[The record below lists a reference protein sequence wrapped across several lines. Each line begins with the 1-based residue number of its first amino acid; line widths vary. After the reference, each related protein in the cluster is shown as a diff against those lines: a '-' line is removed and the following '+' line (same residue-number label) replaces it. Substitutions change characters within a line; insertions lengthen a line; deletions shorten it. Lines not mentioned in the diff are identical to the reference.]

1 MKTLRMIPIIILIF
15 LAAFLA
21 VRAESLVWM
30 PPVADPAPETN
41 GDVVIT
47 KFDEWNPYT
56 YAFAVEAGQA
66 TEEEIIEELDA
77 ANCYVYGSDGSGAR
91 HEFEIKWMASG
102 TDMTKAGVFK
112 ITGEPVIADGFS
124 VAAGT
129 ETPHP
134 FIPVSI
140 QEKGKP
146 QLNVF
151 HTARA
156 GSYTFPW
163 VEPPCDPE
171 EMTVWISEDGGEW
184 TELEHDDC
192 ISVFKTNLVL
202 YGFLLKDGSS
212 YRLQA
217 DYTGGRTNMFSFT
230 FDKNIVEYNFSGGDR
245 DGGDL
250 DAAVPPEVE
259 QPVGGGDPG
268 GDAPV
273 VETPIG
279 ETPVVDTPVIGTESS
294 AAASAVYTGKRID
307 FMRNGEGGINVSRST
322 FDLEIPKE
330 TLDALAVGKN
340 DTLSVSVTRGEN
352 GEITVALAKNGQ
364 PVDDAGPLIL
374 SVPYDRGRG
383 AQPMLSD
390 ASGVTVA
397 ANAEASGDGTAAFT
411 VNGPGKYTLA
421 SGGKGGG
428 ETASQDGRDTGDW
441 AGAGTLTVTLL
452 SVAGYILRKKFE
464 FI

>member
-15 LAAFLA
+15 IAAFLA
-21 VRAESLVWM
+21 VRADSLVWT

-91 HEFEIKWMASG
+91 HEFEIKWTASG

-151 HTARA
+151 HTVRA

-171 EMTVWISEDGGEW
+171 
-184 TELEHDDC
+184 
-192 ISVFKTNLVL
+192 
-202 YGFLLKDGSS
+202 
-212 YRLQA
+212 
-217 DYTGGRTNMFSFT
+217 
-230 FDKNIVEYNFSGGDR
+230 
-245 DGGDL
+245 
-250 DAAVPPEVE
+250 
-259 QPVGGGDPG
+259 
-268 GDAPV
+268 
-273 VETPIG
+273 
-279 ETPVVDTPVIGTESS
+279 
-294 AAASAVYTGKRID
+294 
-307 FMRNGEGGINVSRST
+307 
-322 FDLEIPKE
+322 
-330 TLDALAVGKN
+330 
-340 DTLSVSVTRGEN
+340 
-352 GEITVALAKNGQ
+352 
-364 PVDDAGPLIL
+364 
-374 SVPYDRGRG
+374 
-383 AQPMLSD
+383 
-390 ASGVTVA
+390 
-397 ANAEASGDGTAAFT
+397 
-411 VNGPGKYTLA
+411 
-421 SGGKGGG
+421 
-428 ETASQDGRDTGDW
+428 
-441 AGAGTLTVTLL
+441 
-452 SVAGYILRKKFE
+452 
-464 FI
+464 